1 MNPAVEINL
10 ERCREIASV
19 VQDMRLPQ
27 NLVRQTIFSSDRKVV
42 GNFNLL
48 LVAICH
54 QTQNIHGKVD
64 GKWCRG
70 WDYLERRLNQYCQS
84 NPKFLEI
91 DAWSTMTQ
99 ASLEQALCQ
108 SGEGAAVMD
117 AGPRVQLINDL
128 GDQMTRAGYALFE
141 QLYDAKKRRCSG
153 EMSII
158 SFLKERTQAYA
169 DPVEKKAR
177 LLIGLLRDVHGWEF
191 SNVRE
196 LGAPVDYHEIRGH
209 LRLGTVIIND
219 EALGEK
225 IRSDSVSDSEDHLIR
240 DGVSDA
246 IDAIARYA
254 MGADSLRV
262 PWSSWTPHT
271 RKHSTTAWDRVGV
284 RCLLYAKASRSG
296 PLKRNTDMT
305 EHTISCEARHEVQAA
320 SGNACASNYRDGGSI
335 DELHA
340 KVVQRT
346 ASRECNYQ

>member
-262 PWSSWTPHT
+262 HYILWKYFRTICRRDEPNCS
-271 RKHSTTAWDRVGV
+271 V
-284 RCLLYAKASRSG
+284 RKASALEQLDPAYAEAFNNSVGSSG
-296 PLKRNTDMT
+296 CAL
-305 EHTISCEARHEVQAA
+305 SSVCESFKERTFEAE
-320 SGNACASNYRDGGSI
+320 YRYDG
-335 DELHA
+335 
-340 KVVQRT
+340 T
-346 ASRECNYQ
+346 YY